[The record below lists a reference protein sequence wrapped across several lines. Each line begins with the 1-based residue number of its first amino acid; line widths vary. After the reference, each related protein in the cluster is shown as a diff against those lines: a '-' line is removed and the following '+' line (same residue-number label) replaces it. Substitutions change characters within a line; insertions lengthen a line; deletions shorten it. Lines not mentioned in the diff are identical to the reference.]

1 MATVT
6 NIFEY
11 QQKDIGEALAKLTEQ
26 WRAGELKGFVFAC
39 KMAGDKQHGIGLTGD
54 YRRDPFEVL
63 GVMSRIE
70 FVINRIIE
78 GRQQPKREQL

>member
-6 NIFEY
+6 NITEY
-11 QQKDIGEALAKLTEQ
+11 KHKDIGDALADLTEQ
-26 WRAGELKGFVFAC
+26 WRAGELKGFLFAC
-39 KMAGDKQHGIGLTGD
+39 KFKDDKHHGIGLTGD

-70 FVINRIIE
+70 FIINRIIE
-78 GRQQPKREQL
+78 GRQKPK

>member
-6 NIFEY
+6 NIIEY
-11 QQKDIGEALAKLTEQ
+11 KQKDIGEALEVLTEQ
-26 WRAGELKGFVFAC
+26 WRKGELKGFVFAC
-39 KMAGDKQHGIGLTGD
+39 KLANDKQHGIGLTGD

-70 FVINRIIE
+70 SIINRIIE
-78 GRQQPKREQL
+78 GRQNKS